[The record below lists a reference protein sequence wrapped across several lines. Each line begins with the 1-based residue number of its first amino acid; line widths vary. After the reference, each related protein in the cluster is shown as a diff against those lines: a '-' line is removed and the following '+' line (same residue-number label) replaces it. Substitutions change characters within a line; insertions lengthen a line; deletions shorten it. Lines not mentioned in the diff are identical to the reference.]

1 MIARSVFL
9 DARFVNVQHGPSEA
23 INDARRISMTE
34 KLLLTVGEA
43 ADRLGVGRSFLY
55 QLLQRGELQS
65 LKLGRARRV
74 PLRALD
80 EFVDKRLK
88 DDLEMVG
95 VR

>member
-1 MIARSVFL
+1 
-9 DARFVNVQHGPSEA
+9 
-23 INDARRISMTE
+23 MTE

-55 QLLQRGELQS
+55 QLIQRGELQS

-74 PLRALD
+74 PLRVLD
-80 EFVDKRLK
+80 EFVNRRLE
-88 DDLEMVG
+88 DDLERVD

>member
-1 MIARSVFL
+1 M
-9 DARFVNVQHGPSEA
+9 N
-23 INDARRISMTE
+23 E

-55 QLLQRGELQS
+55 QLIQRGELQS